1 MSDPIEWCPGTITG
15 VRFTGGDLGGGWETP
30 FNGANW
36 VVATWPQTN
45 PSLVDLYFDFY
56 RPNSF
61 YNLNLTFLQM
71 VLAQTI
77 QILRR

>member
-1 MSDPIEWCPGTITG
+1 
-15 VRFTGGDLGGGWETP
+15 VANLGGGWETP

-36 VVATWPQTN
+36 VVAIWPQTN

-61 YNLNLTFLQM
+61 INLTLTC
-71 VLAQTI
+71 ADGSSQTYSNF
-77 QILRR
+77 